1 MSARLSSV
9 CIIGLGLM
17 GRPIARRLLAAGFDA
32 CGWNRSALQPELT
45 QGIPLCS
52 SLEKAAETDVAL
64 LVLADSGA
72 VDAVLAQLEPHLA
85 RGRLVVDMGTS
96 DPARSREHAGR
107 LGAQGVGW
115 VDAPVSGGPE
125 GVEEQRLAIMAGGSE
140 QDFVRAEPLLSTL
153 GSVVRVGGPGDGHS
167 AKLVNQVI
175 VGLTIEAV
183 AEALAL
189 AEKAG
194 LDPRLVQQALRGG
207 SADSRILHAHGT
219 RMIERDFAPRATV
232 RTMLKDARLGLALA
246 ESVSARLPHLA
257 SLAHSWEQLVADGKG
272 EADCS
277 MLVTLRSSHGTPST
291 CGRPK
296 PRASA
301 SERWGL

>member
-9 CIIGLGLM
+9 CVVGLGLM

-32 CGWNRSALQPELT
+32 RGWNRSPLLPELT
-45 QGIPLCS
+45 DGIPLCP
-52 SLEKAAETDVAL
+52 SLEEAAESDVAL
-64 LVLADSGA
+64 LVLADSAA
-72 VDAVLAQLEPHLA
+72 VAAVLAQLEPHLA

-96 DPARSREHAGR
+96 EPARSREHAR
-107 LGAQGVGW
+107 RVRARGVGW

-140 QDFVRAEPLLSTL
+140 SDFARTEPLLRAL
-153 GSVVRVGGPGDGHS
+153 GSVVRVGGPGDGHL
-167 AKLVNQVI
+167 AKVVNQVI

-232 RTMLKDARLGLALA
+232 RTMLKDAHLGLELA
-246 ESVSARLPHLA
+246 GSVSARLPHLA
-257 SLAHSWEQLVADGKG
+257 GLARSWEELAADGKG
-272 EADCS
+272 DADCS
-277 MLVTLRSSHGTPST
+277 ILFTLRS
-291 CGRPK
+291 
-296 PRASA
+296 
-301 SERWGL
+301 